1 MNEKDKVDQ
10 DRINSTFEYGT
21 RNFTEDDLEKVKED
35 SAVAEEKSKSLG
47 DQFENFKVLWALLQ
61 DYWSGEYKAVPWKL
75 IASIGFAVTYLVSP
89 LDIIPDFIPIA
100 GFVDDAAVF
109 ALVVSSFQSEIDAY
123 KKWKK
128 DHPKQL
134 S

>member
-1 MNEKDKVDQ
+1 M
-10 DRINSTFEYGT
+10 
-21 RNFTEDDLEKVKED
+21 
-35 SAVAEEKSKSLG
+35 
-47 DQFENFKVLWALLQ
+47 WALLL
-61 DYWSGEYKAVPWKL
+61 DYRAGEYKAVPWKL

-128 DHPKQL
+128 EQRKRP
-134 S
+134 